1 MKILILSD
9 SHASLSFM
17 RLCIQTVQPDAV
29 VHLGDYYD
37 DGSAM
42 QEEFKISRFYQVPGN
57 CDKHRLYSP
66 VPETLAQKV
75 CGVKLFMTHGHNYP
89 VKYNSFS
96 SLIADARRVEAQ
108 AVCFG
113 HTHEA
118 YCQQEEDGLWV
129 VNPGS
134 CGYYGGSAALIEA
147 QNNKIT
153 GCRILR
159 QPELDAFTAA
169 EETQGQ

>member
-9 SHASLSFM
+9 SHAHLSFM
-17 RLCIQTVQPDAV
+17 RRCILAVKPDAV

-37 DGSAM
+37 DGTAIA
-42 QEEFKISRFYQVPGN
+42 EEFGISRFYQVPGN
-57 CDKHRLYSP
+57 CDKYRMVSL
-66 VPETLAQKV
+66 VPERLVQKV
-75 CGVKLFMTHGHNYP
+75 CGVMLFMTHGHHYP
-89 VKYNSFS
+89 VKQKSYSAM
-96 SLIADARRVEAQ
+96 IADGRKFGAQ

-118 YCQQEEDGLWV
+118 YCLQEEDGLWV

-134 CGYYGGSAALIEA
+134 CGTYGGSCAVIEA
-147 QNNKIT
+147 ENNQII

-159 QPELDAFTAA
+159 QPELDALTEA
-169 EETQGQ
+169 EEKQGQ